1 MMFLI
6 FQTAASRGDPYSYKV
21 ENVGGHH
28 AGFYTCVAGNSYG
41 EAESSAYL
49 EVNKGGR
56 LEVSSFLQMMTL
68 LTIFLCFT
76 RNDFVKSTVSD
87 TART

>member
-6 FQTAASRGDPYSYKV
+6 FQTAASRGAPYSYKI
-21 ENVGGHH
+21 ENVGGNHS
-28 AGFYTCVAGNSYG
+28 GFYTCVAGNSYG

-56 LEVSSFLQMMTL
+56 LEVSSFLQMMAL

-76 RNDFVKSTVSD
+76 RNDFVKST
-87 TART
+87 ART